1 MIPEIELRDIQPKGS
16 SDVPSSSHIQTGLPI
31 PKQCG
36 FSSLA
41 LTNGS
46 RLQRNGQVISKM
58 NMLQPDALG
67 VLVILG

>member
-1 MIPEIELRDIQPKGS
+1 MSRRLRTFRLDYRFQ
-16 SDVPSSSHIQTGLPI
+16 
-31 PKQCG
+31 KQCG